1 MPAKRWI
8 LTGQVQGVGYRPF
21 VYRLAK
27 SHGLQGWV
35 LNRGDSVEVV
45 GLGAADK
52 LEQFSQS
59 LVNEAPQIAA
69 PVVKSVESIPA
80 PSCEEFTILPSS
92 ETHGKV
98 NHVPVD
104 YFTCKDC
111 LKELQ
116 DPADRRYQYPFINCT
131 QCGPRYTLINK
142 LPYDRPNT
150 TMRNFPLCRDCQAEY
165 EDPGNRRFHAEP
177 VACPVCGPRVW
188 LSVDGGKDNF
198 QGNWLEAVVDLLR
211 EGKIVATKGIG
222 GYHLLCDA
230 AQDGAVARLRKRK
243 ARPHKPLA
251 VMFPAPEE
259 APLIHVNRAVEVS
272 KEAARQLLTPARPI
286 VLCPLLTGGS
296 AVCEQVAPG
305 LNELGVMLPYSPL
318 HHLLLN
324 GYGGPLVA
332 TSGNVSGEPVLTDP
346 VDAEQRLGDIADAFL
361 HHDRPIQR
369 PADDS
374 VMRIIAGQARTI
386 RAGRGKSPM
395 EFKLPFE
402 LPEPVIG
409 LGGHMKNTVALAWD
423 NRVVMSPHIGDMG
436 SPRSLE
442 VFEQVVADLQ
452 ELYQV
457 NASRLLCDAHPGY
470 VTHQWARRQSLPV
483 SVVYHHRAHA
493 SALFA
498 ESPCED
504 PVLVFTWDGVGY
516 GEDGTLW
523 GGEAF
528 VGRPGAWRRY
538 ASFRPFR
545 LPGGEKAGREPW
557 RSAAALCWETG
568 QEYES
573 GLADPLLHQAWSNR
587 INAPVTSAAGRL
599 FDAAAAM
606 LDLCST
612 ASFEG
617 QGPMM
622 LEAVSTNSGKGISLP
637 AEQDDSGCWLYDW
650 SPLIPMLKDNTRSVG
665 ERAAAFHLSLEAVMC
680 DLVLRAREELAV
692 NRVGMT
698 GGVFQNKR
706 LREEGAGQLESLG
719 FECIQEQQLPVNDG
733 GLCVGQ
739 VREYAATLLGM

>member
-1 MPAKRWI
+1 M
-8 LTGQVQGVGYRPF
+8 
-21 VYRLAK
+21 
-27 SHGLQGWV
+27 
-35 LNRGDSVEVV
+35 
-45 GLGAADK
+45 
-52 LEQFSQS
+52 
-59 LVNEAPQIAA
+59 
-69 PVVKSVESIPA
+69 
-80 PSCEEFTILPSS
+80 
-92 ETHGKV
+92 
-98 NHVPVD
+98 
-104 YFTCKDC
+104 
-111 LKELQ
+111 
-116 DPADRRYQYPFINCT
+116 
-131 QCGPRYTLINK
+131 
-142 LPYDRPNT
+142 
-150 TMRNFPLCRDCQAEY
+150 
-165 EDPGNRRFHAEP
+165 
-177 VACPVCGPRVW
+177 
-188 LSVDGGKDNF
+188 
-198 QGNWLEAVVDLLR
+198 
-211 EGKIVATKGIG
+211 ATKGIG

-483 SVVYHHRAHA
+483 SVVYHHLAHA

-665 ERAAAFHLSLEAVMC
+665 ERAAAFHLSFEAVMC